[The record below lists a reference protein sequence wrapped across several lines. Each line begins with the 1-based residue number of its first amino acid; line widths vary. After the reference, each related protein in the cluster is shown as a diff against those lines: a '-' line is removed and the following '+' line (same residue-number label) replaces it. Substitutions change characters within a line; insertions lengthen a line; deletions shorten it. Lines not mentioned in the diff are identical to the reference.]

1 MNSFENVITLI
12 IISAF
17 FILSIYGIGYGSAEA
32 RYRKKVDSAVN
43 EKLKKEKSDLAL
55 ERGRLQVQSQN
66 LQSKTVSLES
76 RMQILD
82 KKEKDISVQVQQVSE
97 DLRIIEKKK
106 NALKKYNRMIH
117 NLARGSLSFMLTL
130 NIFMTKKPLLHFL
143 KNLILLLKRHRMFLE
158 LLRRSESSEKK
169 TNF

>member
-17 FILSIYGIGYGSAEA
+17 FISVIYGIGYGSAEA

-82 KKEKDISVQVQQVSE
+82 KKEKDISVQVQQVYA
-97 DLRIIEKKK
+97 DLEYI
-106 NALKKYNRMIH
+106 YD
-117 NLARGSLSFMLTL
+117 
-130 NIFMTKKPLLHFL
+130 
-143 KNLILLLKRHRMFLE
+143 
-158 LLRRSESSEKK
+158 KK
-169 TNF
+169 TAIALLEKSRPAPKASQDVSRIAADKVYPKSRTQ